1 VDHRRDPELIESIRG
16 AFAMS
21 NLTVRYPTFDFS
33 DSSPRWG
40 DNDEAV
46 VIINA
51 GAIIPPS
58 IERYLI
64 RVMRQAKKLLDPV
77 ADADL
82 IRDIELFNKQEGQHL
97 KIHSD
102 LVALLRDNGYPR
114 IVEFEAAFA
123 ADLAGYLETKPLD
136 WNLAYCEGF
145 ESTGVALA
153 EAWINGHVK
162 ELCGDHG
169 SEVMRLWMWHM
180 AEEFEHRSVVHD
192 VLERL
197 YGHEN
202 AFELRKS
209 GADFNRQHNAEHAV
223 AAAAYL
229 HEVNRQGMSPDE
241 LEASQAREMDA
252 WIAMGEASAEGMT
265 WVYQEDYDPGKVAP
279 PRDYE
284 ALLAPYN
291 AAAST

>member
-1 VDHRRDPELIESIRG
+1 
-16 AFAMS
+16 MS
-21 NLTVRYPTFDFS
+21 NLTVRFPTFDLA
-33 DSSPRWG
+33 DASPHWG
-40 DNDEAV
+40 DNEEVV

-82 IRDIELFNKQEGQHL
+82 IRDVELFNKQEGQHL
-97 KIHSD
+97 KLHAE
-102 LVALLRDNGYPR
+102 LVNMLRDNGYPR

-123 ADLAGYLETKPLD
+123 ADLNRFLETESLE

-145 ESTGVALA
+145 ECTGVALA
-153 EAWINGHVK
+153 DAWINGHIK

-169 SEVMRLWMWHM
+169 SEPMRLWMWHM

-197 YGHEN
+197 YGPEK
-202 AFELRKS
+202 AFALRKQ

-223 AAAAYL
+223 AAAQYL
-229 HEVNRQGMSPDE
+229 LSVNREGMTDEERAASEARE
-241 LEASQAREMDA
+241 LEA
-252 WIAMGEASAEGMT
+252 WLAMGAASGDHMT
-265 WVYQEDYDPGKVAP
+265 WVYAEDYDPAKVAP
-279 PRDYE
+279 PSGYA
-284 ALLAPYN
+284 ALLAPYD
-291 AAAST
+291 APT

>member
-1 VDHRRDPELIESIRG
+1 
-16 AFAMS
+16 MS
-21 NLTVRYPTFDFS
+21 KLTVRFPTFDFS
-33 DSSPRWG
+33 DASPHWG
-40 DNDEAV
+40 DNEEMV

-82 IRDIELFNKQEGQHL
+82 IEDIELFNKQEGQHL

-102 LVALLRDNGYPR
+102 LMNMLRDNGYPR

-123 ADLAGYLETKPLD
+123 KDLNEFLETKPLE

-145 ESTGVALA
+145 ECTGVAMA
-153 EAWINGHVK
+153 DAWINGDIQ

-169 SEVMRLWMWHM
+169 SEPMRLWMWHM
-180 AEEFEHRSVVHD
+180 AEEFEHRSVIHD

-197 YGHEN
+197 YGPEK
-202 AFELRKS
+202 AFALRTQ
-209 GADFNRQHNAEHAV
+209 GADFNRQHNADHAV
-223 AAAAYL
+223 AAATYL
-229 HEVNRQGMSPDE
+229 HEVNRQGMSE
-241 LEASQAREMDA
+241 EERAASEAREMEA
-252 WIAMGEASAEGMT
+252 WLAMGAASGDRMM
-265 WVYQEDYDPGKVAP
+265 WVYEEDYDPAKVEP
-279 PRDYE
+279 PIGYGE
-284 ALLAPYN
+284 LLAPYD
-291 AAAST
+291 ADA